1 MVGVAA
7 LVVVTAMAWA
17 WLWQPLLLD
26 LSRLERDQPRGQ
38 SVLAAARL
46 QAAAIASLEQAGASA
61 RTGDPRIA
69 VERVLAERG
78 LRGAATTLEL
88 QDARVRLTFVTI
100 HLDALLGTLAA
111 LAKSEGLRP
120 VEMTLTARVEPGTVR
135 ADVMLAR

>member
-135 ADVMLAR
+135 ADMMLAR